1 MNFEAREHS
10 KWQKFKLVQI
20 WVLIRI
26 FQRKIM
32 HQLGSVKAGM
42 LPIWGKVQE
51 KREIWTREPR
61 FASRKQDI
69 WDIEVRDNEM
79 ILREMSTK
87 WPRDYGICSR
97 YRQVQDI
104 EYLRYRESTVYCFL
118 SLQHIETKSIFTEVY

>member
-42 LPIWGKVQE
+42 LPIWGKVQ
-51 KREIWTREPR
+51 
-61 FASRKQDI
+61 
-69 WDIEVRDNEM
+69 DNERN
-79 ILREMSTK
+79 LDKGTT
-87 WPRDYGICSR
+87 ICFKKTR
-97 YRQVQDI
+97 
-104 EYLRYRESTVYCFL
+104 YLRYWGPR
-118 SLQHIETKSIFTEVY
+118 